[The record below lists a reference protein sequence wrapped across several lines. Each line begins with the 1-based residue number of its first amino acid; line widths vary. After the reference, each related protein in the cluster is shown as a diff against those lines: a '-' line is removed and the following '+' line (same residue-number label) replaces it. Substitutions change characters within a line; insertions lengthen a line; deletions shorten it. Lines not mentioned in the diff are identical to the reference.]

1 MLPLLPWISWP
12 NLNWKQ
18 MKKEE
23 VASFCRDLKLYF
35 PISEKNK
42 SLLYSF
48 AQPLLCFWQH
58 LCVCERERKREEE
71 GRERQRERPHQW
83 LVKKKDIDIKCI
95 VGSSCLERLGYL
107 WGTISF
113 LDTSPLHMPK
123 NTLCLKSELYLYVG
137 GCGSLGLLL
146 SMWPYLA
153 DTHR

>member
-1 MLPLLPWISWP
+1 MDILAKFKLKTNEKRGSSKLLQGFKALLPYFRE
-12 NLNWKQ
+12 KQ
-18 MKKEE
+18 VTSLQLCTATSLFLAAFVCVWERKKEGG
-23 VASFCRDLKLYF
+23 RG
-35 PISEKNK
+35 
-42 SLLYSF
+42 
-48 AQPLLCFWQH
+48 
-58 LCVCERERKREEE
+58 EREA
-71 GRERQRERPHQW
+71 ERRPHQW